1 MDIADF
7 ARKGLLDAVMPYPYG
22 LDRLHGAAHYHP
34 VDAAEYVRALRDTG
48 VPVYPSLGYYGD
60 HHLGLGEYRRRAHT
74 YYRAGADGICRWDTD
89 ARLPHV
95 RLDSPAQVALWC
107 DVYQPEDRTL
117 RFIEIGGIPQGPF
130 LPTVGL

>member
-1 MDIADF
+1 MF
-7 ARKGLLDAVMPYPYG
+7 APRDGWGIGRLIMPFS
-22 LDRLHGAAHYHP
+22 AISTAN
-34 VDAAEYVRALRDTG
+34 
-48 VPVYPSLGYYGD
+48 
-60 HHLGLGEYRRRAHT
+60 T
-74 YYRAGADGICRWDTD
+74 YYQAGADGICRWDTD
-89 ARLPHV
+89 ARLAHV